1 MAESYVLDFAGWII
15 TVGHGIGAMIM
26 GAIYP
31 LTVVCGIHHM
41 YNVIEA
47 GMLSAADGLNIWMP
61 IASAAN
67 FA

>member
-1 MAESYVLDFAGWII
+1 
-15 TVGHGIGAMIM
+15 M

-47 GMLSAADGLNIWMP
+47 GMLSTVDG
-61 IASAAN
+61 
-67 FA
+67 